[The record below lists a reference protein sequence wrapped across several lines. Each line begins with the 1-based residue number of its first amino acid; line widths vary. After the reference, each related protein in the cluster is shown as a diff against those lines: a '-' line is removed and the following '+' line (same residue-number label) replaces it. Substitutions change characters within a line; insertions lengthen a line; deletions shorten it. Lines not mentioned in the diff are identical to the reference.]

1 MMEPP
6 DDSRMKQAVVVNKP
20 ENKYPRVPDILS
32 GTNWLVPDTGH
43 FVPDIKKLQ

>member
-1 MMEPP
+1 MH
-6 DDSRMKQAVVVNKP
+6 VNRLVYIKP

>member
-1 MMEPP
+1 MYLKTF
-6 DDSRMKQAVVVNKP
+6 KQLLCKP